1 MTYRFDPHPWTILRL
16 RQVQAACGYSRST
29 LYLRMAQR
37 LWPRPV
43 GLGARAVGWPAGEV
57 AEMNAAR
64 IASRTDAE
72 IKALVLRLEAARAAA
87 VESHRVSFG
96 ALAMGMA

>member
-1 MTYRFDPHPWTILRL
+1 MTYRFDTHPWTILRL

-64 IASRTDAE
+64 IAGRTDAE
-72 IKALVLRLEAARAAA
+72 IESLVLRLEEARSAAT
-87 VESHRVSFG
+87 EPHRMQFD
-96 ALAMGMA
+96 ALALGMS